1 MSRTHVRTT
10 FMTRIGWIGLGNMGA
25 PMANNAAVAG
35 YDLVAYDLS
44 SDARSGAEVPTVDSP
59 AEALRDADIVVTM
72 LPKGEHVRAALID
85 SGALNGAKSDA
96 LVIDC
101 STIAVDDVTALSE
114 AVTSQGRQYI
124 DAPVSG
130 GTTGAEAGTLTFM
143 VGGSESEFETA
154 QPILETMGTRVF
166 HVGAVGA
173 GQAIKMINNM
183 MLATNLQGVAEAA
196 VLADRLGVDHST
208 LIDVA
213 SVSSG
218 DSWVLRNYYPVP
230 GPVPSAPSNR
240 EFQGGFSVAL
250 MAKDLGLAL
259 ASADAMEVDT
269 AAGREVSRRLQ
280 MVTDEGNAS
289 LDFSSIVTLL
299 QSGSA
304 SGSGRTAER

>member
-1 MSRTHVRTT
+1 
-10 FMTRIGWIGLGNMGA
+10 MTRIGWIGLGNMGG
-25 PMANNAAVAG
+25 PMAKNAAAAG
-35 YDLVAYDLS
+35 YDVAAYDLS
-44 SDARSGAEVPTVDSP
+44 PDARSGAAVPTVDSTV
-59 AEALRDADIVVTM
+59 EALRDADIVVTM

-85 SGALNGAKSDA
+85 SGALEGAKPGA

-101 STIAVDDVTALSE
+101 STIAVDDVTVLSD
-114 AVTSQGRQYI
+114 AVTGQGRHYI

-130 GTTGAEAGTLTFM
+130 GTVGAEAGTLTFM
-143 VGGSESEFETA
+143 VGGDASDFETA
-154 QPILETMGTRVF
+154 RPLLDVMGSRVF
-166 HVGAVGA
+166 HVGPVGA

-218 DSWVLRNYYPVP
+218 DSWVLRNYYPIA

-240 EFQGGFSVAL
+240 EFRGGFSVAL

-259 ASADAMEVDT
+259 TSAEALSVDA
-269 AAGREVSRRLQ
+269 AAAREVSRRLQ
-280 MVTDEGNAS
+280 KVTDSGDAS
-289 LDFSSIVTLL
+289 LDFSSIVDLL
-299 QSGSA
+299 QSRPS
-304 SGSGRTAER
+304 SGSSKAE

>member
-1 MSRTHVRTT
+1 
-10 FMTRIGWIGLGNMGA
+10 MTRIGWIGLGNMGA
-25 PMANNAAVAG
+25 PMARNAVAAG
-35 YDLVAYDLS
+35 YDLAAYDLS
-44 SDARSGAEVPTVDSP
+44 SDARSGAAVPTVDSP
-59 AEALRDADIVVTM
+59 VEVLRDADIVVTM
-72 LPKGEHVRAALID
+72 LPKGEHVRAALVD
-85 SGALNGAKSDA
+85 SGALDGAKPGA

-101 STIAVDDVTALSE
+101 STIAVDDVAALADE
-114 AVTSQGRQYI
+114 VTSQGRQYI

-143 VGGSESEFETA
+143 IGGDASGFETA
-154 QPILETMGTRVF
+154 KPILETMGSRIF

-240 EFQGGFSVAL
+240 EFHGGFSVAL

-259 ASADAMEVDT
+259 ASADAMEVD
-269 AAGREVSRRLQ
+269 AAAAREVSRRLQ
-280 MVTDEGNAS
+280 KITDDGDAS

-299 QSGSA
+299 QSDSA
-304 SGSGRTAER
+304 SGSGRTDER

>member
-1 MSRTHVRTT
+1 
-10 FMTRIGWIGLGNMGA
+10 MTRIGWIGLGNMGA

-59 AEALRDADIVVTM
+59 VEALRDADIVVTM
-72 LPKGEHVRAALID
+72 LPKGEHVRTALID
-85 SGALNGAKSDA
+85 SGALDGAKPGA

-101 STIAVDDVTALSE
+101 STIAVDDVTSLSE
-114 AVTSQGRQYI
+114 AVVGQGRHYI

-130 GTTGAEAGTLTFM
+130 GTAGAEAGTLTFM
-143 VGGSESEFETA
+143 VGGDASELDTA
-154 QPILETMGTRVF
+154 RPLLDVMGSRVF

-218 DSWVLRNYYPVP
+218 DSWVLRNYYPIA
-230 GPVPSAPSNR
+230 GPVPAAPSSR
-240 EFQGGFSVAL
+240 EFRGGFSVAL

-259 ASADAMEVDT
+259 ASADALKVDAV
-269 AAGREVSRRLQ
+269 AAREVARRLQ
-280 MVTDEGNAS
+280 KITEEGDAS
-289 LDFSSIVTLL
+289 LDFSSIVALL
-299 QSGSA
+299 QSDST
-304 SGSGRTAER
+304 SGSGHTAEL